1 MDILVYYDKTNNEV
15 RKVDTLSRIN
25 KTTDEVRPV
34 MESYNSNEK
43 SCWRAELI
51 TVDDQMGEVLS
62 FLLGEKQYRGTYDI
76 EDLCERLEQLKD
88 SIDGVS
94 SDIYDIENSVDS
106 VMGIVKEKIKN

>member
-25 KTTDEVRPV
+25 KTADEVRPM

-62 FLLGEKQYRGTYDI
+62 FLLGEKQYRGTYDM
-76 EDLCERLEQLKD
+76 EDLHDWLEQLKNT
-88 SIDGVS
+88 IEEVS
-94 SDIYDIENSVDS
+94 SDISDIENSVDF
-106 VMGIVKEKIKN
+106 VMDIVKEKIKN